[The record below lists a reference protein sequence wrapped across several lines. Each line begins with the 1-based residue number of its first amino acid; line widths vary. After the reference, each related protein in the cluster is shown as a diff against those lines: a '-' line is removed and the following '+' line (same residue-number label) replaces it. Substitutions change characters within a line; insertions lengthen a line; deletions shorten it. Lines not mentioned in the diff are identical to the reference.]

1 MHVDI
6 TDYKSLQYV
15 FTQKELNL
23 RHRRWL
29 KLLKDYAMSVLYRPR
44 KANVV
49 TDALSSVTMCSV
61 YHAKEENKNLVK
73 DVHGLVDFGAR

>member
-1 MHVDI
+1 
-6 TDYKSLQYV
+6 
-15 FTQKELNL
+15 
-23 RHRRWL
+23 
-29 KLLKDYAMSVLYRPR
+29 MSVLYRPR